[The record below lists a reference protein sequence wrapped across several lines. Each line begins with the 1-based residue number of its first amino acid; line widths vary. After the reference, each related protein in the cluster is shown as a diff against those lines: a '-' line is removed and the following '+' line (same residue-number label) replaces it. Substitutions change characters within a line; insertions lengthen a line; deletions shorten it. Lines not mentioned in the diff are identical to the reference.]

1 MHNFIML
8 KILEIIIKCLIFI
21 VYIIFI
27 SLYVQMCSLRDN
39 LKEFVSS
46 LRDTE
51 MKLDVCPSNR
61 ADMQEE
67 LKRALEVFQ
76 EKYEELARQM
86 AWLISVVYSSVSLAN
101 YSLRTVY
108 KYSIIIVVDEKIYKL
123 DFTASE
129 TRLGM
134 LYVK

>member
-1 MHNFIML
+1 MQNVLLMSTSWKTLAIDAKMKVL
-8 KILEIIIKCLIFI
+8 PKMS
-21 VYIIFI
+21 IFI
-27 SLYVQMCSLRDN
+27 SYINFFLYVQMCSLRDN

-51 MKLDVCPSNR
+51 MKLDVCPSDR

-86 AWLISVVYSSVSLAN
+86 AWLISVVYSSVSLAS
-101 YSLRTVY
+101 YSLKMVY
-108 KYSIIIVVDEKIYKL
+108 K
-123 DFTASE
+123 
-129 TRLGM
+129 
-134 LYVK
+134 

>member
-1 MHNFIML
+1 
-8 KILEIIIKCLIFI
+8 
-21 VYIIFI
+21 
-27 SLYVQMCSLRDN
+27 MCSLRDN

-51 MKLDVCPSNR
+51 MKLDVCPSDR

-86 AWLISVVYSSVSLAN
+86 AWLISVGYSSVSLAN

-108 KYSIIIVVDEKIYKL
+108 KYSIIIVVDEKISKL

-134 LYVK
+134 LCK

>member
-8 KILEIIIKCLIFI
+8 KILEIIIKYLIFI
-21 VYIIFI
+21 VYFIFF

-51 MKLDVCPSNR
+51 MKLDVCPSDR

-67 LKRALEVFQ
+67 LKRALDVFQ

-86 AWLISVVYSSVSLAN
+86 AWLIAVVYSSVSLAN
-101 YSLRTVY
+101 YSLRLVY
-108 KYSIIIVVDEKIYKL
+108 K
-123 DFTASE
+123 
-129 TRLGM
+129 
-134 LYVK
+134 

>member
-1 MHNFIML
+1 
-8 KILEIIIKCLIFI
+8 
-21 VYIIFI
+21 
-27 SLYVQMCSLRDN
+27 MCSLRDN

-51 MKLDVCPSNR
+51 MKLDVCPSDR

-67 LKRALEVFQ
+67 LKRALDVFQ

-86 AWLISVVYSSVSLAN
+86 AWLISVVYSSVSLEN
-101 YSLRTVY
+101 YSLRLVY
-108 KYSIIIVVDEKIYKL
+108 KYSIIIVDYEKISKL

-134 LYVK
+134 LYK